1 MNKRIMNYAAVGA
14 YALGLFGLNSCL
26 KVDDTYD
33 LNKDIDMTITVGG
46 DLTLPGSSTE
56 RMLLGDLLE
65 LEDDGI
71 VKADETTGDYA
82 LVQKGESSTTS
93 INVKKV
99 EIDVSSQGFGQFT
112 NTITLGQS
120 GTINNFEVEFS
131 DKIDVN
137 ITKNKIPTEILRL
150 ENTITKMGNACLV
163 ITQNDGGVRTN
174 LKQGFRIIFPDYII
188 VKYNGNDNA
197 WSANGNILELTAE
210 SYAIDNYS
218 KIPFEISNIRFVNQ
232 KSQGTDNEN
241 KAVYFYD
248 TNTIKIDGDIKFE
261 GRIFADGTTTG
272 NSLKINGKI
281 TADKLSLE
289 KVNGT
294 VKPKNNKNSI
304 EIGELPD
311 FLNGDDVIIDVTDPR
326 IYLTVYNPTD
336 ARITMDAKLVSTI
349 GEVNGEEVYIN
360 DLIVPANQ
368 GNYKICIHQNRNFP
382 VDGYEVIVDNLSSLI
397 ERIPNA
403 INIEIQQIVASG
415 NGVTLGE
422 EISIKTDYELNT
434 PLMFGSN
441 TNIKYEEVIDGWTT
455 DLDDAEFETVEVLM
469 TVVNEIPLGLNLQAI
484 AIDQNGNKLDN
495 VNIESN
501 IDIEAGTIEN
511 AKTKEVKLAITALD
525 GSIKGMD
532 GIKLIIT
539 ATASERTAG
548 TALNA
553 NQTLKFDDIKLRL
566 KGGVTMDLN

>member
-46 DLTLPGSSTE
+46 DLTLPGSNTE

-71 VKADETTGDYA
+71 IKADETTGDYA

-99 EIDVSSQGFGQFT
+99 EIDVSSQGFGNFN

-120 GTINNFEVEFS
+120 GTINNFEAGFS
-131 DKIDVN
+131 EKIDVN

-163 ITQNDGGVRTN
+163 ITQNDGGIRTN

-188 VKYNGNDNA
+188 VKYKGNDNA

-241 KAVYFYD
+241 KAAYFYD

-272 NSLKINGKI
+272 NSLQINGKV

-326 IYLTVYNPTD
+326 IYLTVSNPTD

-349 GEVNGEEVYIN
+349 GEVNREEVYIN
-360 DLIVPANQ
+360 DMIVPANQ
-368 GNYKICIHQNRNFP
+368 GNYKICIHQNRNFQ
-382 VDGYEVIVDNLSSLI
+382 VDGHEVIVDNLSSLI

-539 ATASERTAG
+539 ATASESTAG

>member
-33 LNKDIDMTITVGG
+33 LDKDIDMTITVGG

-71 VKADETTGDYA
+71 IKANKTTGDYA

-93 INVKKV
+93 INVEKV
-99 EIDVSSQGFGQFT
+99 EIDVSSEGFGEFT

-120 GTINNFEVEFS
+120 GTINNFEAGFS

-137 ITKNKIPTEILRL
+137 ITKNEIPTEILRL
-150 ENTITKMGNACLV
+150 ENTITKMENAYLV
-163 ITQNDGGVRTN
+163 ITQNDGGVQTN
-174 LKQGFRIIFPDYII
+174 LKQGFRIIFPEYTN
-188 VKYNGNDNA
+188 VKYKGNDNA

-210 SYAIDNYS
+210 SYAIDNDS

-232 KSQGTDNEN
+232 ESQGTDNEN

-261 GRIFADGTTTG
+261 GRIFGDGTTTG
-272 NSLKINGKI
+272 NSLTINGKV

-294 VKPKNNKNSI
+294 VKPKDNKNSI
-304 EIGELPD
+304 EIGDLPD

-326 IYLTVYNPTD
+326 IYLTVSNTTD
-336 ARITMDAKLVSTI
+336 ADIYIDATLTSNI
-349 GEVNGEEVYIN
+349 GGNSVAEAYIYY
-360 DLIVPANQ
+360 LEVPANQ
-368 GNYKICIHQNRNFP
+368 ENYKICIHQNRNFP
-382 VDGYEVIVDNLSSLI
+382 VDGHEVIVDNLNSLI
-397 ERIPNA
+397 ERIPDV
-403 INIEIQQIVASG
+403 IDFEIQKIVALG
-415 NGVTLGE
+415 YGVALGE

-434 PLMFGSN
+434 PLMFGSK
-441 TNIKYEEVIDGWTT
+441 TNIKYVKTIDGWSG
-455 DLDDAEFETVEVLM
+455 DLEDAEFELVEASM
-469 TVVNEIPLGLNLQAI
+469 TIENAIPLGLNLVAT
-484 AIDQNGNKLDN
+484 AIDKDGKPLPN
-495 VNIESN
+495 VKVDMN
-501 IDIEAGTIEN
+501 IDVEPGTIEN
-511 AKTKEVKLAITALD
+511 PTKKDVTFSISTEEGNVKGLD
-525 GSIKGMD
+525 GIEMTV
-532 GIKLIIT
+532 T
-539 ATASERTAG
+539 ARAGENTAE
-548 TALNA
+548 TALNE
-553 NQTLKFDDIKLRL
+553 NQTLKLDDIKLRL

>member
-26 KVDDTYD
+26 RVDDTYD
-33 LNKDIDMTITVGG
+33 LDKDIDMTITVGG

-71 VKADETTGDYA
+71 IKANKTTGDYA

-93 INVKKV
+93 INVEKV
-99 EIDVSSQGFGQFT
+99 EIENLTFNGFEMTKDFGSSITNIPETTVPIENQNIEIDIREENITDEILNVEKAFT
-112 NTITLGQS
+112 LATNGKFTINLSNNIQ
-120 GTINNFEVEFS
+120 GTINKDYTITFPEYMTVTSTEDFCTIENGNVL
-131 DKIDVN
+131 KINKDVPFTSQKDINVN
-137 ITKNKIPTEILRL
+137 ITAITFGKPGTKFSY
-150 ENTITKMGNACLV
+150 ENHTIVL
-163 ITQNDGGVRTN
+163 
-174 LKQGFRIIFPDYII
+174 
-188 VKYNGNDNA
+188 
-197 WSANGNILELTAE
+197 SGNIV
-210 SYAIDNYS
+210 
-218 KIPFEISNIRFVNQ
+218 VN
-232 KSQGTDNEN
+232 
-241 KAVYFYD
+241 
-248 TNTIKIDGDIKFE
+248 GDITLP
-261 GRIFADGTTTG
+261 AQQ
-272 NSLKINGKI
+272 I
-281 TADKLSLE
+281 TSGVTSISMNTNVSCDKLSLE

-294 VKPKNNKNSI
+294 VIPKDNKNSI

-326 IYLTVYNPTD
+326 IYLTVSNPTD

-397 ERIPNA
+397 EKIPDA

-422 EISIKTDYELNT
+422 EIPIKTDYELNT
-434 PLMFGSN
+434 PLMFGSK
-441 TNIKYEEVIDGWTT
+441 TNIKYVKTIDGWSG
-455 DLDDAEFETVEVLM
+455 DLEDAEFELVEASM
-469 TVVNEIPLGLNLQAI
+469 TIENAIPLGLNLVAT
-484 AIDQNGNKLDN
+484 AIDKDGKPLPN
-495 VNIESN
+495 VKVDMN
-501 IDIEAGTIEN
+501 IDVEPGTIEN
-511 AKTKEVKLAITALD
+511 PTKKDVTFSISTEEGNVKGLD
-525 GSIKGMD
+525 GIEMTV
-532 GIKLIIT
+532 T
-539 ATASERTAG
+539 ARAGENTAE
-548 TALNA
+548 TALNE
-553 NQTLKFDDIKLRL
+553 NQTLKLDDIKLRL